1 MLGAKDGP
9 RLRTTPHVLLAGAG
23 IGGLTAALALLRRGI
38 DVDVYEQAGAL
49 GDVGAGVQISANGT
63 RALYALGLGEA
74 LAALACEPAG
84 KEVRLWSSGQT
95 WKLFDLGAVSVA
107 RYGFPYLTLHRA
119 DLHGVLA
126 AAVRR
131 EKPDAIHLGARCTG
145 FVEEGGRVT
154 LEFEGGGRAAGDA
167 LVGADGVHSTIRQAL
182 FGADRPDFTGLIAWR
197 GVIPTDRLPPHLVR
211 MVGTNWIGPGRHV
224 VHYPLRRGTLMNF
237 VGAVERDDWRV
248 ESWTAQGTADEC
260 ARDFAGWHDDV
271 QTLIRAIETP
281 YKWALMVR
289 ASLERW
295 TVGRVSLL
303 GDACHS
309 TLPTLAQGAVM
320 AIEDGYI
327 LARCFEA
334 SGGEVE
340 RALQRYERARRAR
353 TRRMVEGSAEN
364 AKRFHSRALSS
375 AAEGQRYVD
384 TEWSE
389 ERVRERYE
397 WLFVYDVTS
406 VEV

>member
-84 KEVRLWSSGQT
+84 KEVRLWISGQT

-131 EKPDAIHLGARCTG
+131 EKPDAIHVGARCTG

-154 LEFEGGGRAAGDA
+154 LEFEGGGRAASSPSTGCRRISSA
-167 LVGADGVHSTIRQAL
+167 WSARTGSGPAGTSSTIRC
-182 FGADRPDFTGLIAWR
+182 GA
-197 GVIPTDRLPPHLVR
+197 
-211 MVGTNWIGPGRHV
+211 GR
-224 VHYPLRRGTLMNF
+224 
-237 VGAVERDDWRV
+237 
-248 ESWTAQGTADEC
+248 
-260 ARDFAGWHDDV
+260 
-271 QTLIRAIETP
+271 
-281 YKWALMVR
+281 
-289 ASLERW
+289 
-295 TVGRVSLL
+295 
-303 GDACHS
+303 
-309 TLPTLAQGAVM
+309 
-320 AIEDGYI
+320 
-327 LARCFEA
+327 
-334 SGGEVE
+334 
-340 RALQRYERARRAR
+340 
-353 TRRMVEGSAEN
+353 
-364 AKRFHSRALSS
+364 
-375 AAEGQRYVD
+375 
-384 TEWSE
+384 
-389 ERVRERYE
+389 
-397 WLFVYDVTS
+397 
-406 VEV
+406 